1 MKDRY
6 NTGIYIRYN
15 SENVLL
21 ENLPEEE
28 RTKWLSTL
36 DIEGLIRT
44 VNILSRVLNIYEK
57 DKPLWV
63 DGD

>member
-44 VNILSRVLNIYEK
+44 VNRLSEILNIYEK
-57 DKPLWV
+57 GEIK
-63 DGD
+63 

>member
-36 DIEGLIRT
+36 DTEGLIRT
-44 VNILSRVLNIYEK
+44 VNILSGVLNTYEK

>member
-15 SENVLL
+15 GENVLL

-36 DIEGLIRT
+36 DTEGLVRT
-44 VNILSRVLNIYEK
+44 VNILSGVLNTYEK

>member
-36 DIEGLIRT
+36 DTEGLIRT
-44 VNILSRVLNIYEK
+44 INILSGVLNTYEK

>member
-15 SENVLL
+15 GENVLL

-36 DIEGLIRT
+36 DTEGLVRT
-44 VNILSRVLNIYEK
+44 VNILSGVLNVYEK